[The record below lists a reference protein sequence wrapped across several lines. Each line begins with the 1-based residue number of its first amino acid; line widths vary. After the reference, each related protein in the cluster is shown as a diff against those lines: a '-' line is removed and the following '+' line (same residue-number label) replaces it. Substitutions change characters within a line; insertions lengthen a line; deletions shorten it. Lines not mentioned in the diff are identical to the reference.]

1 MTLSKSLTP
10 LDIHFKYLG
19 EAEYMKREYP
29 APAEI
34 KREPTHPGEIIAE
47 DTLPALKLSVA
58 EAALKLGVSRQTLY
72 RIVKCQAAVTPD
84 MAIRIGKLCGNGPDI
99 WLNLQ
104 RKYDLWHAKR
114 KLGSRIDRIP
124 TMKEAAV

>member
-1 MTLSKSLTP
+1 
-10 LDIHFKYLG
+10 
-19 EAEYMKREYP
+19 MKREYP

-34 KREPTHPGEIIAE
+34 KREPTHPGQIL
-47 DTLPALKLSVA
+47 DHQVLPALKLSVA

-72 RIVKCQAAVTPD
+72 RIVKCKAAVTPD
-84 MAIRIGKLCGNGPDI
+84 MAIRIGKLCGNGPNL

-104 RKYDLWHAKR
+104 RSHDLWHAKQ
-114 KLGSRIDRIP
+114 KLGNRINLIP